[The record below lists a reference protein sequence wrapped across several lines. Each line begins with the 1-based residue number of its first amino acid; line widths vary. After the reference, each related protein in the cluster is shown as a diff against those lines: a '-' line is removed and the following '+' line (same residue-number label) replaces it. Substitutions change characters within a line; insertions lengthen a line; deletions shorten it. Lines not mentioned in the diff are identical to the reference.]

1 MENPYEQVVP
11 LGDRQLNPVVIN
23 LEPGVLRLLN
33 YNYDTLYAKIEATEF
48 MCPELRRL
56 LNHCQYLHATTNE
69 SLSDIFSPKPVMYTL
84 FLLEDAL
91 DRRLTLEEYNDKRKK
106 LLGNG
111 RPGLAKLGLL
121 ILIVG
126 AVLAAAGLFLASAS
140 AAVPVAVTNAL
151 CSIGG
156 GFVGGGAFWCFF
168 GRPEKVSRLADD
180 LGPVLYNAMSASS
193 R

>member
-1 MENPYEQVVP
+1 MKNPNEQLVP
-11 LGDRQLNPVVIN
+11 LSDARPNTAVIK
-23 LEPGVLRLLN
+23 LEPEVLRLLT
-33 YNYDTLYAKIEATEF
+33 YNYDTLYAKIETTEF

-56 LNHCQYLHATTNE
+56 LNHCKYLHETTNE
-69 SLSDIFSPKPVMYTL
+69 SLSDVFSPKPVMHTL

-91 DRRLTLEEYNDKRKK
+91 DRKLTLEEYNDKRKK
-106 LLGNG
+106 ILGNG
-111 RPGLAKLGLL
+111 APWLAKLGLL

-140 AAVPVAVTNAL
+140 AAAPVAVTNAL
-151 CSIGG
+151 FGIGG

-180 LGPVLYNAMSASS
+180 LGPVLYNAMSASP

>member
-1 MENPYEQVVP
+1 MKSQSEQVVLP
-11 LGDRQLNPVVIN
+11 GNRQLNTVTIN
-23 LEPGVLRLLN
+23 LEPGALRILN

-56 LNHCQYLHATTNE
+56 LNHCQYLHETTDE
-69 SLSDIFSPKPVMYTL
+69 SVSNGFSPKPVMYTL

-111 RPGLAKLGLL
+111 MPGLAKLGLL

-126 AVLAAAGLFLASAS
+126 AVLAAAGFFLASAS

-151 CSIGG
+151 CGIGG
-156 GFVGGGAFWCFF
+156 GFVGTGAFWSFF